1 MAQWAECEIGA
12 LSSGPFARPPARS
25 LAPLTHSLSPHCSL
39 RSPALG
45 MGEEVGGGGA
55 DGWGVDAS
63 EVWRDQT
70 CSIMLSLMWLQC
82 ASATTSFSE
91 SIVFDRL

>member
-1 MAQWAECEIGA
+1 MTKKRTQYTVKHIHTYVRKGAAKINEERVFWNSEIKRGKGWLGEGA
-12 LSSGPFARPPARS
+12 GKGVA
-25 LAPLTHSLSPHCSL
+25 
-39 RSPALG
+39 
-45 MGEEVGGGGA
+45 
-55 DGWGVDAS
+55 WGVDAS

-91 SIVFDRL
+91 SIVVDRS